1 MKQAMLM
8 LTALLMVPGLLAS
21 AACDDGWE
29 NQVTIEARARTTD
42 GEVFPTQVEVD
53 VHQSMSLG
61 HGDTDS
67 RSVPAQVA
75 IGGSATDLE
84 LTSNGAGTYVPAP
97 GAIDELHVQID
108 GVHLSQPM
116 PRLVAEL
123 TTTSPGA
130 VATVIVTSG
139 DGDEVRVGIEGQS
152 GLECGSTSDGI
163 QFEILPGC
171 VPSPGRYRLR
181 VISSRVVQEPDVDLE
196 ATFGGTAFLYWD
208 LTRSEYLDVDLP

>member
-1 MKQAMLM
+1 MLM
-8 LTALLMVPGLLAS
+8 LTGLLVLPGLLAS

-130 VATVIVTSG
+130 VATVLVASAEG
-139 DGDEVRVGIEGQS
+139 DTVRVSID
-152 GLECGSTSDGI
+152 GLVGRECGATSDGI
-163 QFEILPGC
+163 RFEILPGC
-171 VPSPGRYRLR
+171 IPSPGRYRMR
-181 VISSRVVQEPDVDLE
+181 VSSSRVVREPDVDLE
-196 ATFGGTAFLYWD
+196 DTFGGTAYLYWD
-208 LTRSEYLDVDLP
+208 LRRHAYLTVDIP